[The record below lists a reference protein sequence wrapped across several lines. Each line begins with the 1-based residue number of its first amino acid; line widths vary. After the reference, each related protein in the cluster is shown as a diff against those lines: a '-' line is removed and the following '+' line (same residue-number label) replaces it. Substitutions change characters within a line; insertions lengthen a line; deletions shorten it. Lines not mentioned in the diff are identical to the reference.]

1 MVYFYEKKYIK
12 WNIYEW
18 KYNAFSGSG
27 SIKQ

>member
-18 KYNAFSGSG
+18 KYNAFSDSG
-27 SIKQ
+27 SIK